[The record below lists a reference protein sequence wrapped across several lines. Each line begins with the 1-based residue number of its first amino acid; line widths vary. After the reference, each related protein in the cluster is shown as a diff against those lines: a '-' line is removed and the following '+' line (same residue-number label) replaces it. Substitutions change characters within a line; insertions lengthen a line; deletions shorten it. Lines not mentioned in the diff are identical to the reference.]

1 MKWSEVD
8 TSTLVYAG
16 KRGGGT
22 KVTNADGTPL
32 RFQIPSG
39 RVMYNG
45 LSDFKSVTLEVPSD
59 FIQWW
64 QKMDETIGS
73 GCVPFRSNVKD
84 NGLRVKVDSTTQFFD
99 ESKKSI
105 FPALDEGA
113 LKGDTLTCIIEVS
126 GVYFFQETYG
136 LIVRAHQVVV
146 RKRNDP
152 ATKCDVADGDALK
165 GFAFI

>member
-1 MKWSEVD
+1 
-8 TSTLVYAG
+8 VYAG

-32 RFQIPSG
+32 RFQIPSA

-45 LSDFKSVTLEVPSD
+45 LSDFKSVTLEMPSD

-64 QKMDETIGS
+64 QKLDETIGS

-146 RKRNDP
+146 RKKNDMSLS
-152 ATKCDVADGDALK
+152 KCDVAEDSLK

>member
-1 MKWSEVD
+1 
-8 TSTLVYAG
+8 
-16 KRGGGT
+16 
-22 KVTNADGTPL
+22 
-32 RFQIPSG
+32 
-39 RVMYNG
+39 
-45 LSDFKSVTLEVPSD
+45 
-59 FIQWW
+59 
-64 QKMDETIGS
+64 
-73 GCVPFRSNVKD
+73 
-84 NGLRVKVDSTTQFFD
+84 VKVDSTTQFFD

-152 ATKCDVADGDALK
+152 ATKCDVAEDSLK